1 MPRPYARLL
10 GKLTNAALRKVGLE
24 VRRIDSEALAAERAL
39 RNYEASGR
47 IPWSEGYHVAH
58 ARLIATALDDSRLMA
73 LFAAGQNLPG
83 DYGIGIDE
91 RCVEI
96 PWLFAK
102 LRNISGGI
110 LDAGSALNYAYLI
123 DRLLRDDRKLDI
135 MTLAPEKPSFTHRGV
150 GYLYEDL
157 RNIPIVDEHY
167 DCVACISTLEHIG
180 FNNEAFT
187 KRPAEAEHR
196 PTDYLR
202 ACAEMLRVLRRG
214 GRLLLT
220 VPFGKYQDVG
230 AFQQFSAR
238 EIGLLADSMK
248 GAKIDI
254 DYFKL
259 RRTGAWDVATAEE
272 CAQCE
277 SVHWVMAR
285 ENERPGAFPMQAD
298 QAASARAVACL
309 DIVKG

>member
-1 MPRPYARLL
+1 MPRPYARAL

-24 VRRIDSEALAAERAL
+24 VRRIDSDAVAAARAL
-39 RNYEASGR
+39 RKYEASGR
-47 IPWSEGYHVAH
+47 IPWSEGYHIAH
-58 ARLIATALDDSRLMA
+58 AKLIAATLDDCALMA
-73 LFAAGQNLPG
+73 VFAAAENLPA
-83 DYGIGIDE
+83 DYGI
-91 RCVEI
+91 CVEI

-102 LRNISGGI
+102 LRNVSGKI
-110 LDAGSALNYAYLI
+110 LDAGSALNHAFLI
-123 DRLLRDDRKLDI
+123 DRLLRDDRKLDV
-135 MTLAPEKPSFTHRGV
+135 MTLAPEKPCFTHRGV
-150 GYLYEDL
+150 AYLYEDL

-167 DCVACISTLEHIG
+167 DCVACISTLEHVG
-180 FNNEAFT
+180 FDNEAFT
-187 KRPAEAEHR
+187 KRSAEVEHR

-202 ACAEMLRVLRRG
+202 ACSEMLRVLRRG

-238 EIGLLADSMK
+238 EIGLLTQSMH

-254 DYFKL
+254 GYFKL
-259 RRTGAWDVATAEE
+259 RRTGAWDVATADE

-285 ENERPGAFPMQAD
+285 ENERPAVFPMQAD
-298 QAASARAVACL
+298 KAASARAVACL

>member
-1 MPRPYARLL
+1 
-10 GKLTNAALRKVGLE
+10 
-24 VRRIDSEALAAERAL
+24 
-39 RNYEASGR
+39 
-47 IPWSEGYHVAH
+47 
-58 ARLIATALDDSRLMA
+58 MA

-220 VPFGKYQDVG
+220 VPFGKYSGRWSIPTIQ
-230 AFQQFSAR
+230 R
-238 EIGLLADSMK
+238 K
-248 GAKIDI
+248 GDRPSGR
-254 DYFKL
+254 L
-259 RRTGAWDVATAEE
+259 HEG
-272 CAQCE
+272 
-277 SVHWVMAR
+277 R
-285 ENERPGAFPMQAD
+285 ENRYRLF
-298 QAASARAVACL
+298 QAAPNGSVGCRDGRGMRAV
-309 DIVKG
+309 

>member
-1 MPRPYARLL
+1 MPRPYARAL

-24 VRRIDSEALAAERAL
+24 VRRIDSDAVAAARAL
-39 RNYEASGR
+39 RKYEASGR
-47 IPWSEGYHVAH
+47 IPWSEGYHIAH
-58 ARLIATALDDSRLMA
+58 AKLIAATLDDCALMA
-73 LFAAGQNLPG
+73 VFAAAENLPA

-102 LRNISGGI
+102 LRNVSGKI
-110 LDAGSALNYAYLI
+110 LDAGSALNHAFLI
-123 DRLLRDDRKLDI
+123 DRLLRDDRKLDV
-135 MTLAPEKPSFTHRGV
+135 MTLAPEKPCFTHRGV

-157 RNIPIVDEHY
+157 RNIPTVDEHY
-167 DCVACISTLEHIG
+167 DCVVCISTLEHIG

-187 KRPAEAEHR
+187 KRPAQVEHR

-202 ACAEMLRVLRRG
+202 ACSEMLRVLRRG

-238 EIGLLADSMK
+238 EIGFLTESMK

-254 DYFKL
+254 RYFKL
-259 RRTGAWDVATAEE
+259 GQTGAWDVAAAGE

-285 ENERPGAFPMQAD
+285 EDERPAAFPMQAD
-298 QAASARAVACL
+298 KAASARAVACL